1 MHSYNVLKVQLTVS
15 MHIRVAAM
23 QRGQEVMDILF
34 SSYRILDGYFCTA
47 WFQRRGHVTGS
58 VSGAWLVVVWS
69 VVLMLYVWIFQS
81 MLLSMMMKPNMEKPI
96 DTTKEQGSYIR

>member
-1 MHSYNVLKVQLTVS
+1 MHSYNDNVLEIQLTVS
-15 MHIRVAAM
+15 MHTRVAAK
-23 QRGQEVMDILF
+23 QRGQEVLDILF

-81 MLLSMMMKPNMEKPI
+81 RVAQIKKVVVFMAYFLLS
-96 DTTKEQGSYIR
+96 DH

>member
-69 VVLMLYVWIFQS
+69 VVLIRVDIPEHAAQHDD
-81 MLLSMMMKPNMEKPI
+81 E
-96 DTTKEQGSYIR
+96 TKHGETY